1 MRLQGQMACG
11 FSMTKQVAQLSKK
24 RGWWFVVKAPER
36 CFVEVDNKWRHKHWK
51 WQKVKSCVSSE
62 SN

>member
-24 RGWWFVVKAPER
+24 RGGCGEGPR
-36 CFVEVDNKWRHKHWK
+36 EVL
-51 WQKVKSCVSSE
+51 CGGG
-62 SN
+62 